1 MANDVSAENKVK
13 NNNDDFQFLID
24 NYQLFN
30 QQKAIQI
37 WFEKVRQRAEEPAKY
52 FPDQKSNT
60 YYQQL
65 RKTLRGIKL
74 KKMEPIVDHFRN
86 LYNVSVKQNLDFTI
100 EDLKGCIENDI
111 PSTRPIDN
119 PKKFEKTKNSKIVKI
134 DDKKSN
140 SNNSNNEEIENLI
153 TFEEIYD
160 EIGDLS
166 FGENLLE
173 AIEKNLVSKVTQNV
187 SKDIQPFLKDDVG
200 EPRLEFIKT
209 NHRVFRTEFDTDE
222 INDIETVKLI
232 AELSSIFDKRAELQ
246 INENG
251 LAKKLSF
258 QTSDERI
265 KSKIR
270 GFEIVNILRKRGIKI
285 SLFNDIM
292 SNVAL
297 NSGIQKPSEKK
308 IPDVMT
314 ITTNI
319 NIFTIFTISFGN
331 KEIISPASGNFHR
344 TISNHAKKIAGLI
357 ESQISWGRP
366 VK

>member
-1 MANDVSAENKVK
+1 M
-13 NNNDDFQFLID
+13 
-24 NYQLFN
+24 
-30 QQKAIQI
+30 
-37 WFEKVRQRAEEPAKY
+37 
-52 FPDQKSNT
+52 
-60 YYQQL
+60 
-65 RKTLRGIKL
+65 
-74 KKMEPIVDHFRN
+74 
-86 LYNVSVKQNLDFTI
+86 
-100 EDLKGCIENDI
+100 
-111 PSTRPIDN
+111 
-119 PKKFEKTKNSKIVKI
+119 
-134 DDKKSN
+134 
-140 SNNSNNEEIENLI
+140 
-153 TFEEIYD
+153 
-160 EIGDLS
+160 
-166 FGENLLE
+166 
-173 AIEKNLVSKVTQNV
+173 
-187 SKDIQPFLKDDVG
+187 
-200 EPRLEFIKT
+200 
-209 NHRVFRTEFDTDE
+209 
-222 INDIETVKLI
+222 I